1 VQKHIQEKLVMTR
14 LSNWLQNVSKGWV
27 ALITLVIFILFTALV
42 LPRQTSTAES
52 NTGDDWTP
60 DLSFY
65 YTGDD
70 LHQLAKAYGEDGRAA
85 YIHARFTFDL
95 IWPLVY
101 MVFLTTGISWLFRK
115 GFAPGSVWH
124 LSNLVPLFGMMFDY
138 LENIATSLVMARYP
152 TPTSVIAAFAPIFTM
167 VKWIFVSGSFMLF
180 LVGIVV
186 GVWKMIRKRGR

>member
-1 VQKHIQEKLVMTR
+1 MKR
-14 LSNWLQNVSKGWV
+14 LSNWMQNVSKGWV
-27 ALITLVIFILFTALV
+27 ALIALIIFVLFTALV
-42 LPRQTSTAES
+42 LPKQTSTAEA
-52 NTGDDWTP
+52 NTGGEWTP

-65 YTGDD
+65 YTGED
-70 LHQLAKAYGEDGRAA
+70 LYQLAQAYGEDGRAA

-101 MVFLTTGISWLFRK
+101 MVFLTTGISWLFRRA
-115 GFAPGSVWH
+115 FASGSVWQ

-152 TPTSVIAAFAPIFTM
+152 TPTSVIAAVAPIFTM
-167 VKWIFVSGSFMLF
+167 VKWIFVGGSTTLL

-186 GVWKMIRKRGR
+186 GVGKMIRKRGR